1 MSVPSKL
8 YSFLAA
14 GRPVLGLAPPDSEV
28 AALIRGNRCG
38 DVVAPDDIPG
48 IREAVLRLMGDSG
61 ARREM
66 ASNARRYVVDN
77 FARKMIMDR
86 TEALL
91 KSVSEAELPS

>member
-8 YSFLAA
+8 YNFLAA

-28 AALIRGNRCG
+28 ATLIRGTRCG
-38 DVVAPDDIPG
+38 DVVPPDDIPG
-48 IREAVLRLMGDSG
+48 IGEAVLQLKGDPD

-77 FARKMIMDR
+77 FARKMITDR
-86 TEALL
+86 YEALL
-91 KSVSEAELPS
+91 ESLSGVEFPS